1 MLVGILVPSDGT
13 RQKAFSE
20 GMERSS
26 IGITNGDLLGRIKG
40 PIGQV
45 CFSGQEEDH
54 IVRPVMAMEEVTTYL
69 SRDA

>member
-20 GMERSS
+20 GMERST
-26 IGITNGDLLGRIKG
+26 IGITDGDLLGRIKG

-45 CFSGQEEDH
+45 CFSGQAGRRSYCPAGSGDGGSYDLF
-54 IVRPVMAMEEVTTYL
+54 VP
-69 SRDA
+69 